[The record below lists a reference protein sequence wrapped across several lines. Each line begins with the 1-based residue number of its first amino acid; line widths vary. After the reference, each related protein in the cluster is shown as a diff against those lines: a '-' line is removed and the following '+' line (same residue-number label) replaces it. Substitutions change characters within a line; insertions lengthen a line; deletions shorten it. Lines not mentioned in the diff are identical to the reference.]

1 MKYIIEDS
9 YGNHC
14 FKDEV
19 FNDFEDGWEWL
30 CNKYPV
36 IYNADVTQWDS
47 EDKCGEYY
55 YIQLSK

>member
-19 FNDFEDGWEWL
+19 FNDYEDAWEWL
-30 CNKYPV
+30 YNKYPV
-36 IYNADVTQWDS
+36 IYNADGTQDDR
-47 EDKCGEYY
+47 EEELNEYY
-55 YIQLSK
+55 IINQ